1 MFLQVGSAGPTH
13 LMPGGWY
20 IEDPVDSFL
29 LGNLPVN
36 SLNEWDI
43 SKLG

>member
-36 SLNEWDI
+36 GLNEWDI